1 MKTLGIIL
9 MVMGLIMTLYSGF
22 NFVTKE
28 KVVDLGPIEIT
39 QDNDH
44 AIAWQPYVGVGAIII
59 GGLLFVVSRKG
70 SLAV

>member
-22 NFVTKE
+22 NFVTQE

-39 QDNDH
+39 KDNDH

-59 GGLLFVVSRKG
+59 GGILFVMSRKG